1 MFTNDIIYE
10 DNILISVTRK
20 DLPFGVAGHFKPGL
34 VPGLRIYEISAG
46 FMEVISVERLMKHAG
61 IDEKTIFY
69 GLEDIVTQNVFW
81 KAFAFI
87 KRISPTFIQF
97 HKLPAPK
104 LHGVVTRV
112 EL

>member
-1 MFTNDIIYE
+1 M
-10 DNILISVTRK
+10 
-20 DLPFGVAGHFKPGL
+20 PFGVAGHFKPEL

-46 FMEVISVERLMKHAG
+46 YMEVISVEQLMKHYG

-69 GLEDIVTQNVFW
+69 GLEDIVTQTVFW
-81 KAFAFI
+81 KVFALI

-97 HKLPAPK
+97 HKLPSPK